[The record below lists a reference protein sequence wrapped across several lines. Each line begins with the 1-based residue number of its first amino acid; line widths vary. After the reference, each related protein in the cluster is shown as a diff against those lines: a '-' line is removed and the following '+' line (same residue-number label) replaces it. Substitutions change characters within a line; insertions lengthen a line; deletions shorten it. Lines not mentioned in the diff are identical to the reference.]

1 MRASTAVVVAVPIF
15 GRPKLSTWRTCVVAL
30 GWKTTGSVRFNRDTK
45 QAHYPI
51 INCKAVMWNSR
62 EAKAAE
68 KAAKEQ
74 E

>member
-1 MRASTAVVVAVPIF
+1 M
-15 GRPKLSTWRTCVVAL
+15 VAL